1 MMHAQVRTETNQLT
15 SLNAIAQG
23 GKAKR
28 RRAEICML
36 SCGPQNAETE
46 VEAERS
52 KEAQDVQL
60 TRGAE

>member
-1 MMHAQVRTETNQLT
+1 MMHAQVRTETALT
-15 SLNAIAQG
+15 VIPSESNAQ
-23 GKAKR
+23 R
-28 RRAEICML
+28 LRTEMCML

>member
-1 MMHAQVRTETNQLT
+1 MHAEVRTETALT
-15 SLNAIAQG
+15 AIPSESNAQRLRTD
-23 GKAKR
+23 KR
-28 RRAEICML
+28 ML
-36 SCGPQNAETE
+36 RCGPQNAETE

>member
-1 MMHAQVRTETNQLT
+1 MLTHSELT
-15 SLNAIAQG
+15 SACCAAGL
-23 GKAKR
+23 K
-28 RRAEICML
+28 
-36 SCGPQNAETE
+36 NAETE